1 MDTSPIHGGGG
12 GSGQRGVVMDKAS
25 YRAELTRQMKEK
37 KENELKAKL
46 KREMEDSKKEA
57 EVYDPFGKGG
67 CGAPVRDQHGNL
79 VADLK
84 QMRKINQERLN
95 LSTSPSHRPASSG
108 GGGGGDS
115 ELPSDSPRTI
125 FTYDKVDQ
133 EVQKQAGH
141 MTYRDF
147 LRQQVEEKERKKEEE
162 KRQQMMEEQ
171 RELERLEKER
181 KKLEEDFKRER
192 ERERQREEEAK
203 RKNEQL
209 KREAEEKKRQAALK
223 AEEEQRREAEQER
236 QLAEARLRALTE
248 RMAQPLP
255 QQQRRAYSPPIPT
268 LRNKDNYQ
276 NPNVNPVPS
285 STVAVTAHEQSLM
298 TVAQEGPTVFRSTS
312 PPVPAVLKKMAQ
324 EQQAAQN
331 EPKVDGAAPQTQ
343 IATTRVGTNLP
354 PSQTQRQP
362 NSSSSSLLPAATS
375 HRGPPRDHHAQQPP
389 LPQTS
394 TPAAAAAT
402 TVQPAGA
409 ATTIPSTG
417 DQPSD
422 ILKQLA
428 TMRMHLQ
435 SELAKKDALHVQQ
448 QRSDHHG
455 DGVYHHHGERGGGRV
470 QQRAPKIAGPKIARP
485 KDSAT
490 MSALNQFT
498 HLKYTNPSR
507 GDFVNRYPDVP
518 DTESVLELQQDALLR
533 HQERQLA
540 SLKAG
545 REEGERVGGGGGGQR
560 VKQRGHHQNFLFD
573 GNPLTSDSLSLPLG
587 DKNDPFQLQQ
597 GHMTAAAMA
606 TATGGG
612 ATKVSSDHPPPAGR
626 RRQWGDEGR
635 DHQEGGRGG
644 GGRRGRVPSPGGQSQ
659 FSVTTFDVDSMAMRN
674 DERARRL
681 DAILN
686 AGTSGGSGSTNHLPH
701 RRGGGGVQGQQRFKT
716 HQEDPQTILHDFL
729 RKTDHGGRG
738 GGSRQSE
745 RSLDC
750 ETDYQ
755 RISSP
760 HS

>member
-1 MDTSPIHGGGG
+1 MRGENPYFPPRREFEHGPPHRRPWENYEDEYSTKSWKKGEYESKRSRDPSSRDIRNPEETSPLHGGG
-12 GSGQRGVVMDKAS
+12 GSGQRGVAMDKAA

-37 KENELKAKL
+37 KQNELKAKL
-46 KREMEDSKKEA
+46 KRDMEDSKKEM

-108 GGGGGDS
+108 AGASGGGGDDQ
-115 ELPSDSPRTI
+115 PSDSPRTI
-125 FTYDKVDQ
+125 LTYDKIDQ
-133 EVQKQAGH
+133 EAQKQAGH

-162 KRQQMMEEQ
+162 KKQQMMEEQ

-209 KREAEEKKRQAALK
+209 KREAEEKKRQAALQ

-236 QLAEARLRALTE
+236 QLAEAKLRALAE

-255 QQQRRAYSPPIPT
+255 PQRRAYSPPIPT
-268 LRNKDNYQ
+268 LRNKDNRPPPQ
-276 NPNVNPVPS
+276 VSV
-285 STVAVTAHEQSLM
+285 VVQEQSQM
-298 TVAQEGPTVFRSTS
+298 VVAAQEGTTFRSTS

-324 EQQAAQN
+324 EKQIQAQSD
-331 EPKVDGAAPQTQ
+331 PKESTASQ
-343 IATTRVGTNLP
+343 IPARVGTNS
-354 PSQTQRQP
+354 PSSLQTQRQP
-362 NSSSSSLLPAATS
+362 SSSTLLPSSTEVP
-375 HRGPPRDHHAQQPP
+375 HHGPPRDQATRP
-389 LPQTS
+389 LPITS
-394 TPAAAAAT
+394 TATIQPAAST
-402 TVQPAGA
+402 TVA
-409 ATTIPSTG
+409 TG

-428 TMRMHLQ
+428 AMRMHLQ
-435 SELAKKDALHVQQ
+435 SELVKKDAIQ
-448 QRSDHHG
+448 QRSDHAG
-455 DGVYHHHGERGGGRV
+455 MFERAR
-470 QQRAPKIAGPKIARP
+470 QQRPKMPGPRIARP
-485 KDSAT
+485 KDST
-490 MSALNQFT
+490 TLNALNQFT

-507 GDFVNRYPDVP
+507 GDFVSKYPDLP

-533 HQERQLA
+533 HQEQQLA

-545 REEGERVGGGGGGQR
+545 GKESLRERGGG
-560 VKQRGHHQNFLFD
+560 VAVTKQRRHQPLFD
-573 GNPLTSDSLSLPLG
+573 GDPLTSDSLNLPIG
-587 DKNDPFQLQQ
+587 DKGDPFQLPSTTSQ
-597 GHMTAAAMA
+597 GHMTVSMA
-606 TATGGG
+606 TTGGG
-612 ATKVSSDHPPPAGR
+612 AKVPDHAPSVGR
-626 RRQWGDEGR
+626 RRQWGE
-635 DHQEGGRGG
+635 E
-644 GGRRGRVPSPGGQSQ
+644 GRVPSPGGQSQ

-686 AGTSGGSGSTNHLPH
+686 AGTSGTINRLPQ
-701 RRGGGGVQGQQRFKT
+701 RGGHQHLKNHR
-716 HQEDPQTILHDFL
+716 QEDPQTILHDFL
-729 RKTDHGGRG
+729 RKTDHGRG